1 MCLKIKIIFVCLVVL
16 IACGPVRVKT
26 DRDERPSSTS
36 TSKEAT
42 PEKNVKERSLWE
54 RLFSGKTYE
63 GTVSGWK
70 SYQDLVRWM
79 EREFSTDMERY
90 KKFEG
95 TLPVPRTAEETFRF
109 KSGIYIDAALFM
121 RETLNRMDP
130 SLKAQVLVLIIRPNR
145 YNHYVC
151 SFKKDGRVFIL
162 DYGTPFKEITGIHG
176 PYRSPNE
183 YKKFYENH
191 HPAKRGVEAITPLP

>member
-1 MCLKIKIIFVCLVVL
+1 MCLRNRIFFVSLIVL
-16 IACGPVRVKT
+16 FACGPVRVKT
-26 DRDERPSSTS
+26 DMEEKPPSTS

-42 PEKNVKERSLWE
+42 PDKGVKGKSLWE
-54 RLFSGKTYE
+54 KVFPGKTYE

-90 KKFEG
+90 KRFEG
-95 TLPVPRTAEETFRF
+95 TLPVSRAPAETFRF

-121 RETLNRMDP
+121 RETLNRIDP

-151 SFKKDGRVFIL
+151 LFKKDGRIFIL

-176 PYRSPNE
+176 PYRSLNE
-183 YKKFYENH
+183 YKRFYEIH

>member
-1 MCLKIKIIFVCLVVL
+1 MCLRNRIFFFSLIVL
-16 IACGPVRVKT
+16 FACGPVRVKT
-26 DRDERPSSTS
+26 DIEEKPPSTS
-36 TSKEAT
+36 ASKEAT
-42 PEKNVKERSLWE
+42 PDKGVKRRSIWE
-54 RLFSGKTYE
+54 SIFSGKTYE
-63 GTVSGWK
+63 ETVSGWK

-95 TLPVPRTAEETFRF
+95 TLPLPRAPEETFRF
-109 KSGIYIDAALFM
+109 KSGIYIDAALFT
-121 RETLNRMDP
+121 RETLNRIDS

-151 SFKKDGRVFIL
+151 SFKKDGRIFIL

-176 PYRSPNE
+176 PYRSLNE
-183 YKKFYENH
+183 YRKFYENH